1 VEIKEQEEI
10 DTLDLE
16 RFIVLA
22 KSQTYVGGSAFSY
35 PCRPASND
43 VVFQKGR
50 WSYLDS
56 YFGGT
61 DFIGQEVVWNSG
73 NPVWAMN
80 YYGRIL
86 LPDLIDADR
95 AGAIIKESLSELYK
109 EGRFLGGF
117 CKETSHGNYVDV
129 SEGDVNSFI
138 GTEKILVDCLE
149 AYRLDY
155 NGGLVKS

>member
-1 VEIKEQEEI
+1 VTNKGQLDI
-10 DTLDLE
+10 DKLDLE

-22 KSQTYVGGSAFSY
+22 KSQTYVGSGEFSES
-35 PCRPASND
+35 CRPASND
-43 VVFQKGR
+43 VVFKKGK

-86 LPDLIDADR
+86 LPELLDA
-95 AGAIIKESLSELYK
+95 
-109 EGRFLGGF
+109 
-117 CKETSHGNYVDV
+117 
-129 SEGDVNSFI
+129 
-138 GTEKILVDCLE
+138 GTVLLVL
-149 AYRLDY
+149 R
-155 NGGLVKS
+155 KF